1 LVLLWLWQWQ
11 CGGWQYG
18 VEVWLDFLNFFWIFW
33 AVAVFVD
40 DGGSVLLV
48 TAEWVAPLDCP
59 CSGGH
64 FGTTLVVAVAVWRVA
79 ARALYPPFPFHF
91 LTFFYMYFQKKIQT

>member
-1 LVLLWLWQWQ
+1 LKKKTDRRYTCDVLVLLAPGTAGLT
-11 CGGWQYG
+11 GR
-18 VEVWLDFLNFFWIFW
+18 FAPKSI
-33 AVAVFVD
+33 AAFVD

-64 FGTTLVVAVAVWRVA
+64 FGTTLAVAVAVWRVA
-79 ARALYPPFPFHF
+79 VRG
-91 LTFFYMYFQKKIQT
+91 